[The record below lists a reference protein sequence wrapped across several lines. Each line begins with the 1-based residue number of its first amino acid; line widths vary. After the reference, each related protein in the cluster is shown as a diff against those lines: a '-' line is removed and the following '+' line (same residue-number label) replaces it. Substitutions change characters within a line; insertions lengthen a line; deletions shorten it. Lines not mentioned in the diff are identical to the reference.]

1 LAPELIWTRRREKL
15 PVPAGN
21 KTPVV
26 QLVVY
31 RVILA
36 LERDE
41 HIKTETVINNITKDI
56 GEIGREYVNGLN
68 SLRLGSNSWLFEAD
82 DNALKLPGGVHKQM

>member
-1 LAPELIWTRRREKL
+1 M
-15 PVPAGN
+15 
-21 KTPVV
+21 
-26 QLVVY
+26 
-31 RVILA
+31 
-36 LERDE
+36 
-41 HIKTETVINNITKDI
+41 KTETVINNITKDI